1 MAGGV
6 LSVNKQI
13 LRRKLESRE
22 RTGLLLKFHLE
33 EYIWY
38 DDEVEWESY
47 GESLE
52 QEVEEN
58 QIVPEM

>member
-1 MAGGV
+1 MRA
-6 LSVNKQI
+6 
-13 LRRKLESRE
+13 
-22 RTGLLLKFHLE
+22 LLKFHLE